1 MNYSSLQ
8 ALSLIDLHKHLNSS
22 KTPVFAI
29 RNDRVVGRGG
39 GTGET
44 LSVAD
49 GVEQQSATLIA
60 MEYHGNVS
68 SSLTAM
74 ECHGSV
80 YSAKSKRV

>member
-1 MNYSSLQ
+1 MNYSSMQ
-8 ALSLIDLHKHLNSS
+8 AFSLIDLHKHLHSS

-29 RNDRVVGRGG
+29 RNDRTVGRGG
-39 GTGET
+39 GTGES
-44 LSVAD
+44 LSVTD

-60 MEYHGNVS
+60 MECHGYVS